1 MFETLLEKAWGQPRL
16 NWLRYPIRDLWVYFS
31 NYSAISH
38 GKPVFSA
45 DDLDLT
51 FQGHQRSNWLS
62 SDSRHIISY
71 TCVIVTIALSRTE
84 NLFLSRWPWSGLL
97 RSPNVKMII
106 YHLICAIS
114 LFLYMFYRNYSAI
127 SHGKPVFQQMALIWA
142 FKVTIGQT
150 DYTIWFAPYHFL
162 YVFYSNYSAVSAISH
177 GKPVSQQM
185 TLIWPSK
192 VTKGQT
198 DYTNRFAPYHFL
210 YVFYS
215 NYSAISHG
223 KPVFQ

>member
-1 MFETLLEKAWGQPRL
+1 MFSSRWP
-16 NWLRYPIRDLWVYFS
+16 WSDLS
-31 NYSAISH
+31 
-38 GKPVFSA
+38 
-45 DDLDLT
+45 
-51 FQGHQRSNWLS
+51 RSPKVKLIIIWFAPY
-62 SDSRHIISY
+62 IISY

-162 YVFYSNYSAVSAISH
+162 YTCFIVTIAQLALARTENLFLSRWPWSGLPRSPKVKLIIPIDLRHIIS
-177 GKPVSQQM
+177 S
-185 TLIWPSK
+185 TCFI
-192 VTKGQT
+192 VT
-198 DYTNRFAPYHFL
+198 
-210 YVFYS
+210 
-215 NYSAISHG
+215 I
-223 KPVFQ
+223 